1 VSPGDVAIELG
12 DTDSAPFDSGSGA
25 DRVTH
30 VAGTAVQRVALKLR
44 AEVLG
49 FAAEMPGWIQPAS
62 AFAKL
67 AAQVARAQGGR
78 VVVREDVELEEHI
91 GERNFIAHAVETSV
105 DPDTGQVR
113 LERVVSVQ
121 DVGTVLNPML
131 AQGQV
136 EGGAITAMGYAL
148 MEELTI
154 ESGRVTTAHLGDY
167 KLPCARDIPE
177 LTSIFLDSNEGPA
190 PFGSKPVGEV
200 SIVGL
205 APAVANAVYDA
216 ARARITDLPIT
227 AEKVHAQISRS
238 VSP

>member
-1 VSPGDVAIELG
+1 
-12 DTDSAPFDSGSGA
+12 
-25 DRVTH
+25 
-30 VAGTAVQRVALKLR
+30 VQRVALKLR